1 MSRIGC
7 LVVGFIRPVELS
19 LVLEKV
25 VAQDFDKIFISI
37 DSASKLDYEFQ
48 IKNDKSVS
56 VAKTY
61 ASKFPNQIE
70 LIQNE
75 LPAGIIA
82 NFTNSIDLAFKSVD
96 YLCVLED
103 DCIPSNDTVNYIKQ
117 LIEVDLPQ
125 RVKMYS
131 LTRPPISRL
140 SKGYFFTHNP
150 LMWGWVISRSNWQEI
165 KIQVENVKRSKHLLL
180 DFRLLFQG
188 FTYSG
193 FIRASKGSFDALDAL
208 FAYTFLVKDY
218 LVIGPPI
225 NLISNIGVGP
235 DATNTKIASKFMNTP
250 LSKFQVSRRL
260 DFLNLKK
267 TSVLRND
274 FLIYRQM
281 GSWKY
286 HHLFT
291 SILYIVLKR

>member
-7 LVVGFIRPVELS
+7 LVVGFIRPLELS

-25 VAQDFDKIFISI
+25 VPQDFDKIFISI
-37 DSASKLDYEFQ
+37 DNAGNLEHEFQ
-48 IKNDKSVS
+48 IKNKKSIL

-61 ASKFPNQIE
+61 AIKFPDQIV

-75 LPAGIIA
+75 VHVGIIA
-82 NFTNSIDLAFKSVD
+82 NLKNSIDLAFESVD

-103 DCIPSNDTVNYIKQ
+103 DCIPSSDTVSYIKK
-117 LIEVDLPQ
+117 LIKLDLPQ

-150 LMWGWVISRSNWQEI
+150 LMWGWTISRSNWQEI
-165 KIQVENVKRSKHLLL
+165 KIQIENVKISKHLLL
-180 DFRLLFQG
+180 DFRFLFQG
-188 FTYSG
+188 FTHSG
-193 FIRASKGSFDALDAL
+193 FVRASKGSFDTLDAL
-208 FAYTFLVKDY
+208 FAHTFLVKDY
-218 LVIGPPI
+218 LAICPPI
-225 NLISNIGVGP
+225 NLISNIGVGL
-235 DATNTKIASKFMNTP
+235 DATNTKVADRFMNTQ
-250 LSKFQVSRRL
+250 LGKFQVSRNL
-260 DFLNLKK
+260 DLANLKK
-267 TSVLRND
+267 IKVLRND
-274 FLIYRQM
+274 FLIWRQM

-286 HHLFT
+286 RHFFT

>member
-7 LVVGFIRPVELS
+7 LVVGFIRPIELS

-25 VAQDFDKIFISI
+25 VAQGFDKIFISI
-37 DSASKLDYEFQ
+37 DNAGKLEYKFQ
-48 IKNDKSVS
+48 IKNNKSIS
-56 VAKTY
+56 IAKSY
-61 ASKFPNQIE
+61 ASKFPNQIV

-82 NFTNSIDLAFKSVD
+82 NFKNSIDLAFKSVD

-103 DCIPSNDTVNYIKQ
+103 DCIPSNDTLSYIKE
-117 LIEVDLPQ
+117 LIELDLPQ
-125 RVKMYS
+125 RVKIYS

-165 KIQVENVKRSKHLLL
+165 KTQVENVKKRKYILL

-208 FAYTFLVKDY
+208 FAYTFLVKNY

-235 DATNTKIASKFMNTP
+235 DATNTKIASRFMNAP
-250 LSKFQVSRRL
+250 LGKFQVSRSL
-260 DFLNLKK
+260 DLANLKT

-274 FLIYRQM
+274 YLIYRQM

-286 HHLFT
+286 YHFFT
-291 SILYIVLKR
+291 SVLYIFLKR